1 MADENRTWTVGDILK
16 NGDVLRGVGKEM
28 KQRFEI
34 YAIGLQNVFLSK
46 DEVRRLEKLPER
58 SKERNT
64 YP

>member
-34 YAIGLQNVFLSK
+34 YAIGLQNDFLSK
-46 DEVRRLEKLPER
+46 DEVRQLEELPELR
-58 SKERNT
+58 DDGK
-64 YP
+64 